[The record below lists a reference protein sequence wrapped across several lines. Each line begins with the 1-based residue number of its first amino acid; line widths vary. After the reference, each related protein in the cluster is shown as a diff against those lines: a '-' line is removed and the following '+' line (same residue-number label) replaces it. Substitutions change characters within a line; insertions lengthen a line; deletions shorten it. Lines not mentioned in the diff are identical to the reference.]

1 MRTRLTA
8 LNAIALWLAGSLAS
22 EGAAVARRSHG
33 PQDGE
38 ARPHRRGKGGARD
51 AKAAAEAERLV
62 AEGQAALG
70 AKDLAGARRA
80 LEQSLRVAASPEALF
95 LLGQLAVAEGRL
107 GFAHDLMRRFLHEQS
122 GEPEGPQQK
131 EAQKVLAQP
140 AGPLGEVAVLGAR
153 NAVVAVDDRLVG
165 VLPLALP
172 LLLPVGVHR
181 VTVELQGQRVEEQVR
196 VLPGQ
201 LAEMRFNP
209 ASRPAPRRCG
219 GQRAGAVQHL
229 GSSRRPRNEPRP
241 GSAVELTARP
251 WRAARHSFLGEI
263 LT

>member
-140 AGPLGEVAVLGAR
+140 AGPLGEVAVLGALCTEGVD
-153 NAVVAVDDRLVG
+153 AVLWQTQ
-165 VLPLALP
+165 
-172 LLLPVGVHR
+172 PV
-181 VTVELQGQRVEEQVR
+181 
-196 VLPGQ
+196 PGQ
-201 LAEMRFNP
+201 ALF
-209 ASRPAPRRCG
+209 
-219 GQRAGAVQHL
+219 
-229 GSSRRPRNEPRP
+229 RNKVGYGR
-241 GSAVELTARP
+241 GVP
-251 WRAARHSFLGEI
+251 WSLGEPVSYDLGQYPETVRLLDSSI
-263 LT
+263 VLFSQTHPIAPQPSSLCEAYAEALAKVWLRLDEVLAATSDAAVPAGD

>member
-1 MRTRLTA
+1 MRTPLTA
-8 LNAIALWLAGSLAS
+8 LNAIALLLAGSLAG
-22 EGAAVARRSHG
+22 EGAAVARRS
-33 PQDGE
+33 PRAQDGE
-38 ARPHRRGKGGARD
+38 ARPHRRGKGGPRD
-51 AKAAAEAERLV
+51 AKAAAEAERLL

-70 AKDLAGARRA
+70 AKDLGGARRA
-80 LEQSLRVAASPEALF
+80 LEQSLRVAAGPEALF

-131 EAQKVLAQP
+131 EAQKILQQP

-172 LLLPVGVHR
+172 LLLPVGTHR
-181 VTVELQGQRVEEQVR
+181 VTVELSGQRVEEQVR

-209 ASRPAPRRCG
+209 ASRQASRRCS
-219 GQRAGAVQHL
+219 GQRAAAVQHL
-229 GSSRRPRNEPRP
+229 GNSRRPRHGACREP
-241 GSAVELTARP
+241 AVEL
-251 WRAARHSFLGEI
+251 AAQP
-263 LT
+263 